1 MSVSRSFVRVPR
13 GMLAVCKPGAS
24 AMTER
29 EAVLDLCSRFWFGDE
44 PSESGL
50 EKGQTRATLS
60 QLADAWGWERQRARR
75 LIGRLVKAGEIST
88 ENLGRCTLITCAQT
102 SHKLRTNSAQS
113 PHNRTERNQ
122 GVTSGKRTNSAQT
135 PHNSRTNSARN
146 QERDKIQGT
155 RDKGSD
161 SLPVLTRRA
170 DPTPGFLSSRLDMT

>member
-1 MSVSRSFVRVPR
+1 
-13 GMLAVCKPGAS
+13 MLAVCKPGAS

-50 EKGQTRATLS
+50 EKGQTRATLA

-102 SHKLRTNSAQS
+102 SHKVRTNSAQS
-113 PHNRTERNQ
+113 PHAT
-122 GVTSGKRTNSAQT
+122 KRETRYKGQETKDLTLSLR
-135 PHNSRTNSARN
+135 SRVC
-146 QERDKIQGT
+146 
-155 RDKGSD
+155 
-161 SLPVLTRRA
+161 PPLTRRA
-170 DPTPGFLSSRLDMT
+170 DLTPGLLSSRLDMT